1 MTQKKR
7 ILLADDSATALTMH
21 RMILSGE
28 GYDIL
33 TAKDGQEAVE
43 VATEQQPD
51 LILMDIV
58 MPRKTGFEAV
68 RALRQ
73 QDTTRA
79 IPIIMVT
86 TRAEPK
92 VVEICYAA
100 GCRDYVNKPVDAAEL
115 LAKVRTALGN

>member
-1 MTQKKR
+1 MTPKKR

-21 RMILSGE
+21 RMILGGE

-33 TAKDGQEAVE
+33 TAKDGQEAIE
-43 VATEQQPD
+43 IATEQLPD

-73 QDTTRA
+73 QAATRD

-92 VVEICYAA
+92 VVEICFQA
-100 GCRDYVNKPVDAAEL
+100 GCKDYVNKPVDAAEL
-115 LAKVRTALGN
+115 LAKVRSALGN